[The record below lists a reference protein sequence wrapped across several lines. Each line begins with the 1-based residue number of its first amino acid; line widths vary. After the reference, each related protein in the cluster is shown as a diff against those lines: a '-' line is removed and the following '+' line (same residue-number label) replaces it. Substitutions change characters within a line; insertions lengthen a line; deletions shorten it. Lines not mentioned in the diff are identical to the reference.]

1 MEDETVTTHTEQ
13 GSKRPGRRL
22 NISRVFGYVVMA
34 CIILAVLV
42 PLIPII
48 PWSLSQRWF
57 WPQLIP
63 KEWTLDAWR
72 YMLSPASK
80 VGEAA
85 RVGGGIAL
93 IATVVSV
100 VIGIP
105 AGRALGLHQFRGK
118 QVVQFLV
125 LAPAIVPGMVS
136 LMGIHVLFIKI
147 GLAGTIAGVV
157 LAHLIGT
164 VPYVTTVL
172 SSVFSNYE
180 PEFEEQART
189 LGAGPL
195 RTFIHVTFP
204 AILPGVVVA
213 GLFAFIIS
221 WGQYITTLLISGG
234 RVITVPLLLFT
245 FAGTRNYP
253 YASALALIFIAPSV
267 LYLVIASKY
276 LSQESAALGGL

>member
-1 MEDETVTTHTEQ
+1 MVNTDTEQ

-22 NISRVFGYVVMA
+22 NMSRVFAYVVLTCTM
-34 CIILAVLV
+34 LAILV

-48 PWSLSQRWF
+48 PWSFSQRWY

-72 YMLSPASK
+72 YVLSPASK
-80 VGEAA
+80 VGSAA

-93 IATVVSV
+93 IATVVSLL
-100 VIGIP
+100 IGVP

-118 QVVQFLV
+118 KIVQFLV
-125 LAPAIVPGMVS
+125 LAPAIVPGMVA
-136 LMGIHVLFIKI
+136 LMGIQVIFIRI

-157 LAHLIGT
+157 IAHLIST
-164 VPYVTTVL
+164 VPYVTLVL
-172 SSVFSNYE
+172 SSVFSNYD
-180 PEFEEQART
+180 PEYEEQART

-195 RTFIHVTFP
+195 RTFVHITFP
-204 AILPGVVVA
+204 SILSGLVVA

-234 RVITVPLLLFT
+234 RVITVPLLIFT

-253 YASALALIFIAPSV
+253 YAAALALIFIAPSV
-267 LYLVIASKY
+267 LYLMIASKY
-276 LSQESAALGGL
+276 LSQESAALGGM